1 MIQYLFLFTLFICAV
16 TDIAVYRIKN
26 SILALSVILFLSI
39 RCISGQTFDLPCIL
53 GPPVIV
59 FTVLF
64 PFFLLHII
72 KAGDI
77 KLLMVSALYLGLSG
91 LINILLYTAA
101 ASAALIIIYMKV
113 RHTSLLETRFPFAF
127 ALFLGAYPIW
137 RF

>member
-1 MIQYLFLFTLFICAV
+1 V

-26 SILALSVILFLSI
+26 SILVLSSILFLSVSF
-39 RCISGQTFDLPCIL
+39 RSGQTLDLPYML

-59 FTVLF
+59 FAFLF

-91 LINILLYTAA
+91 LIDILLYTAA
-101 ASAALIIIYMKV
+101 ASAALIMICMKV